1 MKQLK
6 WLGALILAA
15 LTASCGGGGGNAGTS
30 PFGNGSGT
38 AVGSAGGSASGAA
51 SGASGAAS
59 DAGTTAPPTA
69 SDLSLTLSA
78 TNVDNSGT
86 KTVMATATAVDAQR
100 NTLSAVPVL
109 FSVDNNA
116 VAQVAGAATG
126 TDGTSTATVSIGS
139 DRSNRL
145 VTVSTTSGGL
155 TRSATFQVTGAA
167 LSATAIPAVTVPGS
181 TGNKI
186 QYRLIDVNA
195 VAMASQPIVVTAPGL
210 ADVSATTDTSGSYE
224 YTYTA
229 PATPGNL
236 DVVATAGGARLIT
249 TVLLQPTG
257 SGAVP
262 LAIGPINSQSVS
274 ANPSVIGVNTS
285 ATSNRSEVRA
295 LFLGINNAPIKNLR
309 VRFDL
314 PDPNSIGGTLSTGSN
329 TVYTDVNGV
338 ATTAYI
344 PAGRSSP
351 TDGVTVRACY
361 SLVDLPVPPP
371 PTADPCP
378 NSVMTKLTVISEALA
393 VSVGTDATIAEGT
406 GGLTYVKKFVV
417 LVVDSSGQAKAGV
430 QLSTSI
436 DLVDYIKGYYAGTPW
451 NRDSTDAGN
460 PSLVAGRSG
469 LKGMTCPNEDVNR
482 NGVLETQYTTKDGV
496 FVPSPGEDINRNG
509 QLDPRKS
516 DVAISFVGSSVTS
529 VNGTAILQIEYP
541 KNVAT
546 WIDYTI
552 LVSAS
557 GVLGSEGRT
566 SYSSQLP
573 ADVASFTG
581 TTPPAFVNSPY
592 GKASS
597 CVDPG

>member
-6 WLGALILAA
+6 WLGALMVATLA
-15 LTASCGGGGGNAGTS
+15 ASCGGGGGNAGTS

-38 AVGSAGGSASGAA
+38 TIGSVGGSASGSASGAA

-59 DAGTTAPPTA
+59 DAGTTASSTA

-86 KTVMATATAVDAQR
+86 KTVTATATAVDPQR

-109 FSVDNNA
+109 FSVNNNA
-116 VAQVAGAATG
+116 VAQVAGAVTG

-145 VTVSTTSGGL
+145 VTVTATSGGL

-167 LSATAIPAVTVPGS
+167 LSATAIPAVTVPAS
-181 TGNKI
+181 AGNKI

-195 VAMASQPIVVTAPGL
+195 VAMANQPIVVTAPGL

-274 ANPSVIGVNTS
+274 ANPSVVGVNTS

-295 LFLGINNAPIKNLR
+295 LFLGVNNAPIKNLR

-338 ATTAYI
+338 ATTAYL

-351 TDGVTVRACY
+351 TDGVVVRACY
-361 SLVDLPVPPP
+361 STNDFA
-371 PTADPCP
+371 TGTCP
-378 NSVMTKLTVISEALA
+378 AQVRTTLTVISEALA
-393 VSVGTDATIAEGT
+393 VSIGTDDTIADGT
-406 GGLTYVKKFVV
+406 GGLTYVKKFIV

-436 DLVDYIKGYYAGTPW
+436 DLVQYLKGYYDGPTKW
-451 NRDSTDAGN
+451 NRSSPTATN
-460 PSLVAGRSG
+460 PVPVAGSIG
-469 LKGMTCPNEDVNR
+469 FTGATCPNEDVNR
-482 NGVLETQYTTKDGV
+482 NGVLETQYTDAAGNL
-496 FVPSPGEDINRNG
+496 VPYPGEDVNENG

-516 DVAISFVGSSVTS
+516 DVAISFVGSSTTS
-529 VNGTAILQIEYP
+529 ANGTAVLQIEYP

-546 WIDYTI
+546 WLDYKI
-552 LVSAS
+552 LVAAS
-557 GVLGSEGRT
+557 SVLGSEGRAT
-566 SYSSQLP
+566 WNGRLG
-573 ADVASFTG
+573 ADVASFTAM
-581 TTPPAFVNSPY
+581 TEPAFRVSPY
-592 GKASS
+592 GVAAVCS
-597 CVDPG
+597 DPR